1 MPRPKNREASIKV
14 TITATPKFGEYLDD
28 LVAEEDYGSN
38 RAEVARSGLKNPV
51 CVAAAA
57 VGAPSWRDWCSI
69 AAGPLPRVFLRPLL
83 ETSFGARSKT

>member
-38 RAEVARSGLKNPV
+38 RAEVARNLV
-51 CVAAAA
+51 
-57 VGAPSWRDWCSI
+57 WRAIEDLI
-69 AAGPLPRVFLRPLL
+69 HKRVIDRRKGG
-83 ETSFGARSKT
+83 SS